1 VKEDD
6 DSLGE
11 RFKKK
16 RLTKYKSREEF
27 SVVMDCSREYI
38 SKIENNKSDLTLSF
52 LKESAEKL
60 NMPTWQLVKYLLNE

>member
-1 VKEDD
+1 VKEND
-6 DSLGE
+6 DSFGE

-16 RLTKYKSREEF
+16 RLTKYKSQEDF
-27 SVVMDCSREYI
+27 SVAMDCSREYI
-38 SKIENNKSDLTLSF
+38 SKIENDKSDLPLSF